1 MHHKS
6 RGMTGV
12 AGLALALSLL
22 FTPLTGQ
29 ALGLG
34 KLKVHSALNAPLN
47 AEIEITSIGE
57 KELRGLNAGLAS
69 RRDFEDAAVA
79 RLPFLAEIKFT
90 VVKRADGGYVLQLRT
105 ERQIEEPFLHL
116 LLQLDWPGGRLV
128 REYTA
133 LIDPPSYLT
142 GKPAGIEPPRVAPAP
157 KPEPVPVPLP
167 VPTAQIEPQAL
178 PAEETRVAEVPTA
191 PAADDR
197 LFGPEDM
204 QPSPIVISGATGW
217 PAEAEERKAVEPSV
231 TAAPRPAAL
240 PARASEYRV
249 KQGDTLWEIAEKLR
263 ADKRLGVEQA
273 VIALYNA
280 NRHAFFGNNVNNLHA
295 GKILKVPEREEVEA
309 ISQSLARKEFRAQYD
324 VWQEYKLKLAGAGRG
339 IKVAGAET
347 ETETETAQAP
357 AKPEQA
363 AKAPAAEG
371 ARTPE
376 PAPAEKGRPGELL
389 KIVRAN
395 LHAEKGAAAAKVA
408 ETESRKGAAGEQRAL
423 AEKVATLEESLE
435 SRRLQTQELA
445 DKVGQVRA
453 QLKNEARLIELENK
467 EFAAAQARAKPQES
481 KPVEPAPKP
490 EAAKPPEKPA
500 PKATVPEKPA
510 APPAPVVAAAKPEIE
525 KPVAPPPA
533 PEEKGWLDELA
544 GLFGGEFVLPAL
556 IGVVVFASG
565 AIALVYFRRRRKSL
579 AEFEESILSSE
590 PVTGEGASSATTG
603 PAITAGDTSFLS
615 DFSQGAAGPA
625 HTDEVDP
632 IAEAEVYLA
641 YGRDETA
648 EEILKDAVV
657 KNPGRPEL
665 KVKLLEIYHQRK
677 DVKAFETL
685 AEELYAAF
693 GGRGGK
699 PWEKV
704 EEMGR
709 KLNPE
714 NPMFRGGAPAKPAA
728 AAPAGRAAA
737 APALDFGA
745 TVKLSAEELG
755 IAAPAATAR
764 TQVAAPPA
772 DFDFDLGAPAPAASG
787 GGIDFDLDFA
797 TAKPAAAPAVDFG
810 ATMKLSAAELGTAP
824 KADTGLE
831 SLDFGQ
837 PLDNLIDFDVG
848 AGAPAA
854 AGAPSAEEAA
864 APAGAEA
871 GGIEWEMSAP
881 AGAESAPAEETQ
893 STAQWDETA
902 TKLDLAKAYI
912 DMGDAEGA
920 RSILE
925 EVMAEGNDQQKTQA
939 KELAAQLA

>member
-12 AGLALALSLL
+12 AGLALALTLL

-47 AEIEITSIGE
+47 AEIEITSVGE
-57 KELRGLNAGLAS
+57 KELRGLNVGLAS

-79 RLPFLAEIKFT
+79 RLPFLSEIKFT

-105 ERQIEEPFLHL
+105 EQQIEEPFLHL

-191 PAADDR
+191 PADDR
-197 LFGPEDM
+197 LFGPENM
-204 QPSPIVISGATGW
+204 QPSSVVISDATGW
-217 PAEAEERKAVEPSV
+217 PVEAEERKAVEPSV
-231 TAAPRPAAL
+231 TAAPRPAVV
-240 PARASEYRV
+240 PAWAGASEYRV

-263 ADKRLGVEQA
+263 ADKRLGMEQA

-347 ETETETAQAP
+347 ETAQAP

-371 ARTPE
+371 VRKPE
-376 PAPAEKGRPGELL
+376 PEPAEKGRPGELL

-408 ETESRKGAAGEQRAL
+408 ETESRKGAAGEHRAL

-445 DKVGQVRA
+445 NKVGQVRA

-467 EFAAAQARAKPQES
+467 EFAAAQARAKPQDI

-490 EAAKPPEKPA
+490 EAAKPPEKPV
-500 PKATVPEKPA
+500 PKATAPEKPA
-510 APPAPVVAAAKPEIE
+510 APPVPVVAAAKPEIK
-525 KPVAPPPA
+525 KPVAPPSP
-533 PEEKGWLDELA
+533 PEGKGWLDELA
-544 GLFGGEFVLPAL
+544 GIFGGEFVLPAL

-677 DVKAFETL
+677 DLKAFETL

-728 AAPAGRAAA
+728 VPKPKPAA
-737 APALDFGA
+737 APDFGA
-745 TVKLSAEELG
+745 TVKMSAEEL
-755 IAAPAATAR
+755 AMALTPAPAAG
-764 TQVAAPPA
+764 APAQASASPA
-772 DFDFDLGAPAPAASG
+772 GDFDFDLGAPAPAASG

-824 KADTGLE
+824 TADTGLE